1 MNEKDEIRIGE
12 IVQAAVI
19 KAMNGFIGKFIAF
32 FSVIVVVFLFIIGG
46 SFTYTSRVGS
56 DVKDVEAKCTETQK
70 DVDYMRR
77 DMQKDVDYMRR
88 DIGTIS
94 ETLSKEYPE
103 SMTLEGIYKRNLQ
116 SQGDAETD

>member
-32 FSVIVVVFLFIIGG
+32 FGVIVVVFLFIIGG
-46 SFTYTSRVGS
+46 SFTYTSRV
-56 DVKDVEAKCTETQK
+56 ENKCTET
-70 DVDYMRR
+70 
-77 DMQKDVDYMRR
+77 QKDVDYMRR

>member
-32 FSVIVVVFLFIIGG
+32 FGVIVVVFLFIIGG
-46 SFTYTSRVGS
+46 SFTYTSRV
-56 DVKDVEAKCTETQK
+56 ENKCTETQK

>member
-32 FSVIVVVFLFIIGG
+32 FGVIVVVFLFIIGG
-46 SFTYTSRVGS
+46 SFTYTSRV
-56 DVKDVEAKCTETQK
+56 ENKCTDTQK
-70 DVDYMRR
+70 DMEHIR
-77 DMQKDVDYMRR
+77 Q

-94 ETLSKEYPE
+94 GTLSKEYPE
-103 SMTLEGIYKRNLQ
+103 SMVLEGIYKRNLQ
-116 SQGDAETD
+116 DRGNAKVN